1 MNLEDSFVEEFFKML
16 IGNGDYT
23 RVINAIVEI
32 SESLKN
38 IDESLQIIADH
49 SDDDDV
55 E

>member
-1 MNLEDSFVEEFFKML
+1 MNLEDSFIEEFFKTL